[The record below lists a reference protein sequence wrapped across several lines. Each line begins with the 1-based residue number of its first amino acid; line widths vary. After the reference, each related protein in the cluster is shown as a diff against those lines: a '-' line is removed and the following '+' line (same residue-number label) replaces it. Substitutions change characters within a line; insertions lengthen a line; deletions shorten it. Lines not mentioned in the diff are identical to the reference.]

1 MGRKQKEMSEYEWKQ
16 MKRFVSQLCEK
27 FGKGLD
33 QEECE
38 GTAYLEYAEAR
49 GEAGNI
55 YDRDFLWERARERT
69 IKAFQQLRR
78 ERSGWIRIESKLS
91 LDQPA
96 GESGEPVYTFLH
108 ANHGD
113 FVRWVLLRTDLA
125 KFGETE
131 YKIITGLERCAI
143 LVREE
148 FSCLEFIMNRDTIN
162 WILKKLNT
170 GGRTWSIYQRKSTTT
185 ASATR

>member
-78 ERSGWIRIESKLS
+78 ERSGRIRIESKLS
-91 LDQPA
+91 LAQPA
-96 GESGEPVYTFLH
+96 GGSGEPVYTFLH

-131 YKIITGLERCAI
+131 YKIITGLERGYEDGEI
-143 LVREE
+143 MRYLKLYPWEYREKKTE
-148 FSCLEFIMNRDTIN
+148 AGRQIRKYLEEDEVI
-162 WILKKLNT
+162 
-170 GGRTWSIYQRKSTTT
+170 
-185 ASATR
+185 

>member
-1 MGRKQKEMSEYEWKQ
+1 MSEYEWKQ

-55 YDRDFLWERARERT
+55 YDRDFLVERARERT

-78 ERSGWIRIESKLS
+78 ERSGRIRIESEIIAGSAGRRIRRAGVYLS
-91 LDQPA
+91 SRKP
-96 GESGEPVYTFLH
+96 
-108 ANHGD
+108 
-113 FVRWVLLRTDLA
+113 W
-125 KFGETE
+125 
-131 YKIITGLERCAI
+131 GLCQVGA
-143 LVREE
+143 
-148 FSCLEFIMNRDTIN
+148 
-162 WILKKLNT
+162 
-170 GGRTWSIYQRKSTTT
+170 
-185 ASATR
+185 A

>member
-55 YDRDFLWERARERT
+55 YDRDFLWERARDVYKR
-69 IKAFQQLRR
+69 
-78 ERSGWIRIESKLS
+78 
-91 LDQPA
+91 QP
-96 GESGEPVYTFLH
+96 H
-108 ANHGD
+108 
-113 FVRWVLLRTDLA
+113 
-125 KFGETE
+125 
-131 YKIITGLERCAI
+131 
-143 LVREE
+143 
-148 FSCLEFIMNRDTIN
+148 
-162 WILKKLNT
+162 
-170 GGRTWSIYQRKSTTT
+170 
-185 ASATR
+185 